1 MNDNIYSST
10 EFHIS
15 LAETPSE
22 LSQTSKMKFFAK
34 LAKDW
39 KQKKAK
45 KPILDFDWV
54 LNSPQEHIFNNKKR
68 ILSSSRRLKS
78 QFC

>member
-10 EFHIS
+10 ECHIS

-54 LNSPQEHIFNNKKR
+54 LNPSMHNVENWPN
-68 ILSSSRRLKS
+68 IL
-78 QFC
+78 

>member
-34 LAKDW
+34 LGKDW

-54 LNSPQEHIFNNKKR
+54 LNPSMHNVENWPN
-68 ILSSSRRLKS
+68 IL
-78 QFC
+78 